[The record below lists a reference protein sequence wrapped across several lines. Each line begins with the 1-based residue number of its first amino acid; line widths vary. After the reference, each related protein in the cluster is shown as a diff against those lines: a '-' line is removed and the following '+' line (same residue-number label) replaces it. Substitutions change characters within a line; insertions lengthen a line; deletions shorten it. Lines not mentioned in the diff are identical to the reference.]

1 MPMKMSKITAV
12 VVALLV
18 LVSNAGVAMT
28 VHYCG
33 GKIASVSSGFSD
45 KETCS
50 TAEAVAEKGC
60 CAKKAET
67 NHKKCCSDKKLN
79 LKGKALDV
87 IVKASENGFTPFVLP
102 VFEPVKF
109 TCVSAVKTQQ
119 LPSYYCDANAPPLFK
134 LYHQYIFYA

>member
-1 MPMKMSKITAV
+1 MKMSKITAI

-18 LVSNAGVAMT
+18 LVSNSGVAMT

-50 TAEAVAEKGC
+50 GPKAVVEKGC
-60 CAKKAET
+60 CAKTAET

-87 IVKASENGFTPFVLP
+87 IVKASEKGFIPFVLP
-102 VFEPVKF
+102 VFEPVNF
-109 TCVSAVKTQQ
+109 TYVASVKAQQ

>member
-1 MPMKMSKITAV
+1 MSKITAV

-45 KETCS
+45 EETCS
-50 TAEAVAEKGC
+50 ASETVEEKGC

-102 VFEPVKF
+102 VFTTVDF
-109 TCVSAVKTQQ
+109 AHIAAVTTKQ
-119 LPSYYCDANAPPLFK
+119 LPAYYCDAHAPPLFK
-134 LYHQYIFYA
+134 LYQQYIFYA

>member
-1 MPMKMSKITAV
+1 MKMSKITAI

-45 KETCS
+45 KETC
-50 TAEAVAEKGC
+50 AEPKAVAEKGC
-60 CAKKAET
+60 CAKET
-67 NHKKCCSDKKLN
+67 SHKKCCSDKKLN

-87 IVKASENGFTPFVLP
+87 VVKASENGFTPFVLP
-102 VFEPVKF
+102 VFEPVDF
-109 TCVSAVKTQQ
+109 TYVAAVKTQQ